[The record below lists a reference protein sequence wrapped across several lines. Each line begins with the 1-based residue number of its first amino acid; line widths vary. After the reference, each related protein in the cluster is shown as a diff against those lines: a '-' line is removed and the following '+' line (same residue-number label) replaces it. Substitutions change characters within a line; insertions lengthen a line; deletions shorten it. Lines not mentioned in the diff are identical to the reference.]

1 MKFESFKNFLYEVI
15 VTMIYRSELTRPVQ
29 SPAEHRNIY
38 GVSVR
43 QIGNINSS
51 FLKRR
56 YKDAH

>member
-1 MKFESFKNFLYEVI
+1 ML
-15 VTMIYRSELTRPVQ
+15 YRSELTRPVQ
-29 SPAEHRNIY
+29 FTPEHRNIN

-43 QIGNINSS
+43 QTGNINSS